1 MRDTWLA
8 LRNRLLASER
18 FQNFATSFA
27 LTRGI
32 SRRRSREL
40 FDIVAGF
47 TYSQVL
53 YAVVKLD
60 LVSTLNAS
68 PQTTETLAAQ
78 HNFEPDRLLRLLK
91 ASESLDILERTK
103 NGAWTLGVH
112 GAALVGNPWI
122 MRFIMHHDLLYRDA
136 EDPVGLIFDSAQETA
151 LKRFWSYAYEDGA
164 PDAKPDDVQAY
175 TELMAASQKAV
186 TREILATYDFARH
199 SHVMDVGGSNGTF
212 LSALAAHKPAL
223 SLTLFDLPPVAALA
237 ETRIRDLGLA
247 SRIAVKGGSFLHDPL
262 PEGADLITLIRI
274 LHDHD
279 DDSVLAILSRVRHVL
294 PQNGVLLIAE
304 PLSGVKSIAP
314 VADAYFGLYFAA
326 MGQGKTRN
334 LAEIANLARNAGFSR
349 ISAVSTRMPLI
360 TGLVRIEP

>member
-1 MRDTWLA
+1 MHDIWLRF
-8 LRNRLLASER
+8 RNRLLASER
-18 FQNFATSFA
+18 FQNFATSFP
-27 LTRGI
+27 LTRPI
-32 SRRRSREL
+32 SRKRSRAL

-60 LVSTLNAS
+60 LVSELNAS

-78 HNFEPDRLLRLLK
+78 HQFKPDQILRLLK

-136 EDPVGLIFDSAQETA
+136 EDPISLLRDPARETV
-151 LKRFWSYAYEDGA
+151 LKRFWSYADRDGA
-164 PDAKPDDVQAY
+164 PEAKPDAVAPY

-186 TREILATYDFARH
+186 AREILATYDFKRH
-199 SHVMDVGGSNGTF
+199 RHVMDVGGSNGTF
-212 LSALAAHKPAL
+212 LSELASYAPKL
-223 SLTLFDLPPVAALA
+223 RLTLFDLPPVAALA
-237 ETRIRDLGLA
+237 EKRLTNLGLNNRVSIRA
-247 SRIAVKGGSFLHDPL
+247 GSFLHDPL

-279 DDSVLAILSRVRHVL
+279 DDSVVALLTRVRAAL
-294 PQNGVLLIAE
+294 PANGVLLIAE
-304 PLSGVKSIAP
+304 PLSGNRSIGP
-314 VADAYFGLYFAA
+314 VTDAYFGLYFAA

-334 LAEIANLARNAGFSR
+334 LAEIAILAQAAGFSK
-349 ISAVSTRMPLI
+349 IMAMPTRMPLI
-360 TGLVRIEP
+360 TGLIRIEP